1 MRELNFSIPSANKAS
16 VGITTALYDRRALDC
31 TSTLPLINSL
41 NNLAYLTTSSARI
54 RDILTVDGGVE
65 RLVGIL
71 KEGRR
76 SGEMLETWKWNL
88 AFQCVVNVGVRGS
101 EGVRTRVVEADV
113 VPVIATI
120 LDNYIQV
127 VEKCR
132 ERAEVEVRRISQR
145 LGTSGSSRG
154 NSHRSERRRQ
164 PPPPPIEI
172 PSTFQEQSVAENART
187 DPTPVPL
194 PLGASARSSSY
205 IGSFGRVSHTGIR
218 NGTADQR
225 PESSS
230 VFALRH
236 GTTSPRNE
244 LSTDVDEVDLGLRP
258 VREIDRLLS
267 TLPTLQRELDGSS
280 QPDTPITPNAP
291 LLRPSHSRTASAT
304 NTRNRTRPSTRHH
317 LSMSGSGESD
327 NDNDTQAEESEMVS
341 DGSAETVTN
350 RVPHEADTGVAVQI
364 QQTVDEDGDID
375 MEDIMAN
382 NRSEGIVADINGE
395 GSEIINITHRNAI
408 DGSIVNPAAMTTTTP
423 VAIGFP
429 PTQFQLPQVNV
440 VNATPQPGAPQ
451 NPANWYTNPNT
462 APRLSRG
469 VVTGIAAMPRDE
481 DVLMSL
487 QLLAYV
493 SKYCNLRHYF
503 QKSHLVP
510 RLKIGQDIALLDEP
524 NPANLAKLK
533 PISQEELDKE
543 WDEEFLV
550 SPGKPAYNIFPLIE
564 KFTARP
570 SRHSAATFG
579 SAGSSSNE
587 SMAYWAAIILRNL
600 CRNNGR
606 IQGVRQCAHWRCN
619 RWESYPREFAKCRR
633 CRRTKYCSKSCQKE
647 AWGGHRFWCAP
658 VGPAGESGEGESQ
671 SHRHGSR
678 GDDYNR
684 HHHHHHHPQHH
695 NAEVH
700 AHRLGHE
707 L

>member
-76 SGEMLETWKWNL
+76 SEEMLETWKWNL

-132 ERAEVEVRRISQR
+132 ERAEVE
-145 LGTSGSSRG
+145 
-154 NSHRSERRRQ
+154 

-172 PSTFQEQSVAENART
+172 PSTFQEQPVAENARM

-205 IGSFGRVSHTGIR
+205 SGLTSHQARHLPRGQLSPDWRMPRGTQQQTPPRASSHSTTHAERATVFMPETTQPHARGASLDSLASPEQGPVQVGSFGRVSHTGIR
-218 NGTADQR
+218 NGIAEQR
-225 PESSS
+225 SEPSSA
-230 VFALRH
+230 FALRH

-244 LSTDVDEVDLGLRP
+244 LSADVDEVDLGLRP
-258 VREIDRLLS
+258 VREVDRLLS

-304 NTRNRTRPSTRHH
+304 NIRNRTRPSIRHH

-327 NDNDTQAEESEMVS
+327 NDVDTQAEEGEMVS

-350 RVPHEADTGVAVQI
+350 RVPHEADPGVTVQI

-382 NRSEGIVADINGE
+382 NRSEGIVAVVEASAMPADVGMAATNPSIDEDINGE

-440 VNATPQPGAPQ
+440 VNTTPQPGAPQ

-469 VVTGIAAMPRDE
+469 VISPREGSAAAGSATGSTIDLHSYAVAGIAAMPRDE

-510 RLKIGQDIALLDEP
+510 RLKIGQDIALLNEP

-533 PISQEELDKE
+533 PISEEELDKE
-543 WDEEFLV
+543 WDEEFL
-550 SPGKPAYNIFPLIE
+550 
-564 KFTARP
+564 
-570 SRHSAATFG
+570 
-579 SAGSSSNE
+579 
-587 SMAYWAAIILRNL
+587 
-600 CRNNGR
+600 
-606 IQGVRQCAHWRCN
+606 
-619 RWESYPREFAKCRR
+619 
-633 CRRTKYCSKSCQKE
+633 
-647 AWGGHRFWCAP
+647 
-658 VGPAGESGEGESQ
+658 
-671 SHRHGSR
+671 
-678 GDDYNR
+678 
-684 HHHHHHHPQHH
+684 
-695 NAEVH
+695 
-700 AHRLGHE
+700 
-707 L
+707 

>member
-1 MRELNFSIPSANKAS
+1 
-16 VGITTALYDRRALDC
+16 
-31 TSTLPLINSL
+31 
-41 NNLAYLTTSSARI
+41 
-54 RDILTVDGGVE
+54 
-65 RLVGIL
+65 
-71 KEGRR
+71 
-76 SGEMLETWKWNL
+76 
-88 AFQCVVNVGVRGS
+88 
-101 EGVRTRVVEADV
+101 
-113 VPVIATI
+113 
-120 LDNYIQV
+120 
-127 VEKCR
+127 
-132 ERAEVEVRRISQR
+132 
-145 LGTSGSSRG
+145 
-154 NSHRSERRRQ
+154 
-164 PPPPPIEI
+164 
-172 PSTFQEQSVAENART
+172 
-187 DPTPVPL
+187 
-194 PLGASARSSSY
+194 
-205 IGSFGRVSHTGIR
+205 
-218 NGTADQR
+218 
-225 PESSS
+225 
-230 VFALRH
+230 
-236 GTTSPRNE
+236 
-244 LSTDVDEVDLGLRP
+244 
-258 VREIDRLLS
+258 
-267 TLPTLQRELDGSS
+267 
-280 QPDTPITPNAP
+280 
-291 LLRPSHSRTASAT
+291 
-304 NTRNRTRPSTRHH
+304 
-317 LSMSGSGESD
+317 
-327 NDNDTQAEESEMVS
+327 MV
-341 DGSAETVTN
+341 
-350 RVPHEADTGVAVQI
+350 VPHEADTGVAVQI

-382 NRSEGIVADINGE
+382 NRSEGIVAVVEASAMPADVGMAATNTSIDEDINGE

-469 VVTGIAAMPRDE
+469 VVSPREGSVAAGSVTGSTIDLHSYAVAGIAAMPRDE

-600 CRNNGR
+600 CRKYEVPGASQVPATFPLCSSGDTPSASNSSTTFGASSASNGR